1 MAQTDTQKNTLQCK
15 NVAIKNVRLYPWHD
29 AIRSTKCCKIRQ
41 APLLQVNIK
50 LTLTLNI
57 KIYTKL
63 CFNCFLSSHIIFLSS
78 VLLNQ
83 SRSSCLQVAPPFWF
97 WTTVLDSPTEGSQKS
112 GTVRFAILVPF
123 IMEMQIIA
131 YHTGT
136 ILYCK

>member
-1 MAQTDTQKNTLQCK
+1 M
-15 NVAIKNVRLYPWHD
+15 
-29 AIRSTKCCKIRQ
+29 
-41 APLLQVNIK
+41 
-50 LTLTLNI
+50 
-57 KIYTKL
+57 

-83 SRSSCLQVAPPFWF
+83 SRSSRLQVAPPFWF

-136 ILYCK
+136 ILYCTGRNEPYYVCFCNCHFFLLHRFIFEDYTPTNFDTFPASIMTVFQVWNSKTSVLF